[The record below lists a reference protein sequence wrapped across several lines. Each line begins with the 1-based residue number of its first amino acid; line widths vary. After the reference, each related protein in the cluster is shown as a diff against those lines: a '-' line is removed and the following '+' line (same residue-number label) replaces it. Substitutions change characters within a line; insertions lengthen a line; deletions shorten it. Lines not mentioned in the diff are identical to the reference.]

1 MDKEMK
7 IYKVF
12 ERDTIS
18 EIESKINHWAKEAYV
33 LENFH
38 CSIGAKKS
46 ETTYVAVM
54 SKRI

>member
-18 EIESKINHWAKEAYV
+18 EIESKINHWAKESYV